1 MPYSPLQAARHGQVT
16 CLVIFNSIVLGCG
29 SPNSSELQ
37 STDEYEEKSNADF
50 YGYRDGTYCAEV
62 DYYYSETG
70 TSSTYT
76 LNVDVEDN
84 ELVVIHWPN
93 GGWLDDSHFVP
104 VDISGGE
111 ASFTSDRGVD
121 YTVRIMGEEGDCIVD
136 YSALSEDD
144 FVAEGEEAQQAELYQ
159 QEEEER
165 NQQEEEEEER
175 QRREEEEERQQAELD
190 NEDGGE
196 DE

>member
-1 MPYSPLQAARHGQVT
+1 MLTRVVPVLT
-16 CLVIFNSIVLGCG
+16 LFSILMGCG
-29 SPNSSELQ
+29 PSANSEIET
-37 STDEYEEKSNADF
+37 TDEGEYGTDEGY

-144 FVAEGEEAQQAELYQ
+144 FVAEGEETQQAELYQ

-165 NQQEEEEEER
+165 IQREEEEEEER
-175 QRREEEEERQQAELD
+175 LRREEEEEQERQKEEAE
-190 NEDGGE
+190 NEEASE

>member
-1 MPYSPLQAARHGQVT
+1 MHSSLTLKQWRTQVLWFV
-16 CLVIFNSIVLGCG
+16 CLVALGCG
-29 SPNSSELQ
+29 SGSDEENEAAVEDQDASSE
-37 STDEYEEKSNADF
+37 SF

-62 DYYYSETG
+62 DYYYSQTG

-76 LNVDVEDN
+76 LNVDVENN

-93 GGWLDDSHFVP
+93 GGWLDESHFMP

-136 YSALSEDD
+136 YGALSEDD
-144 FVAEGEEAQQAELYQ
+144 FVSEGEEAQQTVLYQ

-165 NQQEEEEEER
+165 IQQEEQEEEERAR
-175 QRREEEEERQQAELD
+175 QEEEQKRQQQNSD
-190 NEDGGE
+190 DDQKE